1 MTSLLQ
7 TNDCDLQTERLSPP
21 VQFIRILISV
31 NVNSLSS
38 LLTLSSQT
46 DRASL
51 RTFLITFLKR
61 CNIQCQGSEQ
71 SIDKFEALCI
81 AEASAR
87 GYLGGDDAILR
98 RSIGV
103 GATMAVT
110 AYAHLR
116 DEGVKIYITLYTGF
130 VVYLDDLFVSHIDA
144 IREFVSRFVA
154 RQPQQLKVLDDFA
167 ALLLETPRFYDAMV
181 CNIILTS
188 TFDFLSSLLIQ
199 YDVLGVPMPTFTV
212 EYPMFFRRL
221 SGLGNAYSAFIFPT
235 SIPVQS
241 WIFAFPDIA
250 YCVCTLND
258 ILSFYK
264 EDLAGEAEENL
275 IWLTARNRNISV
287 YESLCAIAN
296 DTVEAHNRVLRT
308 LAPCQDA
315 HDAYWNFARGYH
327 GFYVESKRYRLQE
340 LGL

>member
-7 TNDCDLQTERLSPP
+7 TDICELQTESLSPP
-21 VQFIRILISV
+21 
-31 NVNSLSS
+31 
-38 LLTLSSQT
+38 T

-61 CNIQCQGSEQ
+61 CNIQYQGSEQ
-71 SIDKFEALCI
+71 SIAKFEALCI

-87 GYLGGDDAILR
+87 GYLGGDDAVLR
-98 RSIGV
+98 RSIVV
-103 GATMAVT
+103 GATMA
-110 AYAHLR
+110 AMSYSHLP
-116 DEGVKIYITLYTGF
+116 DESARIYIALYISFTA
-130 VVYLDDLFVSHIDA
+130 YLDDLFISHIDA

-167 ALLLETPRFYDAMV
+167 ALLLEIPRIYNAV
-181 CNIILTS
+181 ACNIILTS
-188 TFDFLSSLLIQ
+188 TLDYVSSLLIQ
-199 YDVLGVPMPTFTV
+199 CDVLGVSMPTSAT

-221 SGLGNAYSAFIFPT
+221 SGFGNACAAFIFPD
-235 SIPVQS
+235 SMPVHS

-250 YCVCTLND
+250 CCVCTVND

-275 IWLTARNRNISV
+275 IWLTASNRNKSV
-287 YESLCAIAN
+287 YESLCTIAN
-296 DTVEAHNRVLRT
+296 DTVETHNRVLRT
-308 LAPCQDA
+308 LAPFQEA
-315 HDAYWNFARGYH
+315 YDAYHNFASGYH
-327 GFYVESKRYRLQE
+327 SFHIESKRYRLQE